1 MAKKLTTNE
10 YKEFLKTMFPNLELL
25 TAYNGDKEYI
35 TLKCTKHNNI
45 FRTKPNWLKQSK
57 FPCRKCYEEHKSE
70 EIRKK
75 QEVKFKKFLEENL
88 NGIYD
93 YSEAKYKNN
102 KTKVKLI
109 CPKHG
114 EFYVRPDKLMSRHDG
129 CPYCNE
135 SHLERETRKSL
146 NENNID
152 YIAQFSAPW
161 LKNKTNMFIDFF
173 LPNEN
178 IAIECQGEQHFI
190 DRSDS
195 LFNAHDAFEE
205 KIARDILKRELCNSH
220 GITLVYVA
228 KSNHIPIMQ
237 KIDFYQNSDICP
249 PQKIMEAIN
258 KNKR

>member
-1 MAKKLTTNE
+1 M
-10 YKEFLKTMFPNLELL
+10 
-25 TAYNGDKEYI
+25 
-35 TLKCTKHNNI
+35 
-45 FRTKPNWLKQSK
+45 
-57 FPCRKCYEEHKSE
+57 
-70 EIRKK
+70 
-75 QEVKFKKFLEENL
+75 KFKKFLEENL

-129 CPYCNE
+129 CPYCKE

-178 IAIECQGEQHFI
+178 IAIECQGEI
-190 DRSDS
+190 IKS
-195 LFNAHDAFEE
+195 LQLIYNKLRQAA
-205 KIARDILKRELCNSH
+205 
-220 GITLVYVA
+220 ITQEISEIVGGAAAV
-228 KSNHIPIMQ
+228 
-237 KIDFYQNSDICP
+237 
-249 PQKIMEAIN
+249 
-258 KNKR
+258 